1 MDRPPL
7 SFAGKV
13 WRFRHLP
20 QPQHRQL
27 AEMCGLDPFFAS
39 ILADRGLES
48 PADVEAFLRPTLQ
61 NLADPLGLLDMEK
74 AVERLT
80 QAIETGESMGV
91 FGDYDVD
98 GATASSLL
106 VRYFRDLGVNV
117 RVYIPDRLTEGYGP
131 NGPAMRRMA
140 EEGISIVI
148 TVDCGVTA
156 FSALETAQQVGLDV
170 IVTDHHQVQER
181 LPSSFAI
188 INANRREET
197 FPHKELAGVGIAFY
211 LVMALNR
218 HLRKRGRFCA
228 GRSEPNI
235 KKLLDLVA
243 IGTIADVASLTGL
256 NRILVFYGLRVA
268 NETDN
273 LGLRALKNQAR
284 LGHTVRA
291 GQVGFQ
297 LGPRINAGGRLSQGI
312 LGVELLTTQEEHHA
326 EEIAVLLEGY
336 NQERQGLETRILRGA
351 QEQIE
356 SAGGV
361 GDRSAL
367 VVADRAWH
375 PGVIGIVASRIAEK
389 YYRPVVVIALDEK
402 GMGKGSGRSIP
413 GFNLLAAIEA
423 TSGFLIGF
431 GGHHAAAGLS
441 LEAKQIPAFTEAFNR
456 AAESQFIPG
465 LFDPTLRVDGI
476 LKVTEIG
483 RALIGRIECL
493 QPFGQGNP
501 EPVVVLKNI
510 SVAQTKILKDRHVKC
525 QLADIQNNVLEAI
538 AFQVLPGPL
547 GEGLLS
553 FAGRMDVA
561 GTLSINC
568 FRERET
574 IQMIIKDARPAQ
586 GGI

>member
-1 MDRPPL
+1 MERPSL
-7 SFAGKV
+7 SLFGKV

-20 QPQHRQL
+20 QPHHQQL
-27 AEMCGLDPFFAS
+27 AELCGLEPFFAA

-80 QAIETGESMGV
+80 RAIETGESIGV

-98 GATASSLL
+98 GATSASLL
-106 VRYFRDLGVNV
+106 VRYFRDLDINV

-131 NGPAMRRMA
+131 NGPAMLRLA
-140 EEGISIVI
+140 AEGITVVV

-156 FSALETAQQVGLDV
+156 FSALEAAEQVGLDV

-181 LPSSFAI
+181 LPPSFAI
-188 INANRREET
+188 INANRREDS

-218 HLRKRGRFCA
+218 HLRQRGWFRS

-243 IGTIADVASLTGL
+243 IGTVADVASLTGL
-256 NRILVFYGLRVA
+256 NRILVSYGLRVA
-268 NETDN
+268 SETDN
-273 LGLRALKNQAR
+273 LGIRALKNQAR
-284 LGHTVRA
+284 LGSTVRA

-312 LGVELLTTQEEHHA
+312 LGVELLTTLEEHQA
-326 EEIAVLLEGY
+326 EEIAALLEGY
-336 NQERQGLETRILRGA
+336 NQERQGLETRILRDA
-351 QEQIE
+351 LEQIE
-356 SAGGV
+356 NTGGI
-361 GDRSAL
+361 GERSVL

-389 YYRPVVVIALDEK
+389 HYRPVVVIALDEK

-423 TSGFLIGF
+423 TRGFLIGF

-441 LEAKQIPAFTEAFNR
+441 LEEKQIPAFTEAFNR
-456 AAESQFIPG
+456 AAESQFTPS
-465 LFDPTLRVDGI
+465 LFHPTLRVDGI
-476 LKVTEIG
+476 LKITDINRG
-483 RALIGRIECL
+483 LIGRIESL

-510 SVAQTKILKDRHVKC
+510 AVVQARILKDRHLKC
-525 QLADIQNNVLEAI
+525 QLADSQDNALEAI

-553 FAGRMDVA
+553 SAGRLDVA

-574 IQMIIKDARPAQ
+574 VQMVIKDARPTQ
-586 GGI
+586 GG